1 MKKISTLF
9 VFAAI
14 AFSTQG
20 YAAVLNT
27 ANGITTADCDVLSDD
42 VKPALSKNVVLAYS
56 CNKNQNVVKVAAC
69 HQFGSRKI
77 ETVACQAT
85 GNDPATGNTTYNN
98 PSCTGAADQTFQ
110 TGNFGKAY
118 TGSSSGGSVAAS
130 SMTAACDAAGTAL
143 GGFVQ

>member
-9 VFAAI
+9 FLAAV
-14 AFSTQG
+14 ACTTQT

-27 ANGITTADCDVLSDD
+27 TNGITTADCNVLSDT
-42 VKPALSKNVVLAYS
+42 VKPSLSKNVVLAYS
-56 CNKNQNVVKVAAC
+56 CNKDQNVVKVAAC

-85 GNDPATGNTTYNN
+85 GTNEDGETTYNN
-98 PSCTGAADQTFQ
+98 SACTGAADQTFQ
-110 TGNFGKAY
+110 TGNFGKAF

-130 SMTAACDAAGTAL
+130 SMTAACDADGGAL
-143 GGFVQ
+143 SSFVQ